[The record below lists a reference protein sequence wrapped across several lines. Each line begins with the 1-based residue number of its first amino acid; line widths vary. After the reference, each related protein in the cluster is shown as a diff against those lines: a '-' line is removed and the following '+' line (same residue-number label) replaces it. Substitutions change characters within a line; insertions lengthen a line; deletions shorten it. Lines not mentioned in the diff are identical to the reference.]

1 MSPPRARQNR
11 CTRLAIVHA
20 RRGDVTRARKL
31 HHELVPLFDV
41 LFCETNPIP
50 VKAACAAL
58 GLCDDEIRLPLTRL
72 TAPNLERLK
81 VILKDLGI
89 QS

>member
-1 MSPPRARQNR
+1 M
-11 CTRLAIVHA
+11 
-20 RRGDVTRARKL
+20 
-31 HHELVPLFDV
+31 PLFDV

-58 GLCDDEIRLPLTRL
+58 GLCDDETRLPLTKL

>member
-1 MSPPRARQNR
+1 MAELVRTMAS
-11 CTRLAIVHA
+11 
-20 RRGDVTRARKL
+20 GDVTCARKL

-58 GLCDDEIRLPLTRL
+58 GLCDDEIRLPLTKL

-81 VILKDLGI
+81 VVLKDLGI